1 MDLNKEPDF
10 DGADY
15 QPDRDKQRLTT
26 GQHKVRM
33 YMENAGWK
41 TIMQIS
47 EALDMYPPSVSADL
61 RNLRKERFGGRT
73 VDRRYVR
80 NGVYEYYL
88 VPEKKDD

>member
-1 MDLNKEPDF
+1 MDLKNEPDF
-10 DGADY
+10 DGDDY
-15 QPDRDKQRLTT
+15 QPARDKKRLTT

-33 YMENAGWK
+33 YMERSPVYQ

-80 NGVYEYYL
+80 NGVYEDY
-88 VPEKKDD
+88 